1 MILPYLISQ
10 KMGLN
15 QISIKYPSNIVAID
29 KRKGDYISGVYTKS
43 KEDDSHRMILN
54 VKNLNVTS
62 YMLQTF

>member
-1 MILPYLISQ
+1 
-10 KMGLN
+10 MGLN

-29 KRKGDYISGVYTKS
+29 KRKGDYISAVYTKS

-62 YMLQTF
+62 YMLQTFSDGINKK

>member
-1 MILPYLISQ
+1 
-10 KMGLN
+10 MGLN

>member
-1 MILPYLISQ
+1 
-10 KMGLN
+10 MGLN

-62 YMLQTF
+62 YVLQTF

>member
-1 MILPYLISQ
+1 
-10 KMGLN
+10 MGLN

-29 KRKGDYISGVYTKS
+29 KKKGDYISGVYTKS